1 MLSKGFDIKFV
12 SEQMGHQ
19 SIAITLETYHHI
31 LSEVQKTNAKKL
43 YNL

>member
-12 SEQMGHQ
+12 SEQTGHQ
-19 SIAITLETYHHI
+19 SIAITLEVYHHI
-31 LSEVQKTNAKKL
+31 LTEVQEKNAKKL

>member
-12 SEQMGHQ
+12 SKQMGHQ
-19 SIAITLETYHHI
+19 SIAITLEVYHHI
-31 LSEVQKTNAKKL
+31 LTEVQKNAKKL